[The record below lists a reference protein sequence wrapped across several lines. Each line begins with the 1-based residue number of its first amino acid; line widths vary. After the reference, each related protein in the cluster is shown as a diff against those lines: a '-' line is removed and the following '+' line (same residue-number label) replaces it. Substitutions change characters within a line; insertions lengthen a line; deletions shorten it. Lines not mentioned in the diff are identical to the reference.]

1 MDLFTEA
8 ELDYLTGKRRL
19 ARLATVGRDGTP
31 HVAPVGWR
39 LDHERGVIE
48 VGGYNLEASKKF
60 KDVERSGR
68 AAIVIDDVQ
77 PPWKPRGV
85 EVRGRAK
92 ALKSPKPVIR
102 IYPERIV
109 GWGLDSEEIGARN
122 ARDVEVRSG

>member
-1 MDLFTEA
+1 VSLDLN
-8 ELDYLTGKRRL
+8 
-19 ARLATVGRDGTP
+19 
-31 HVAPVGWR
+31 
-39 LDHERGVIE
+39 ER
-48 VGGYNLEASKKF
+48 VGGFDNERTKKYR
-60 KDVERSGR
+60 DVQRTGR